1 MDGEIP
7 NVPHPEE
14 YMMGIIRGEIPYVQ
28 EGEEDVGECA
38 REGEEEDVS
47 SFLNPSGDG
56 MEIEMFDEG
65 KTNNDDE
72 GQLQTNIDGEVYTY

>member
-28 EGEEDVGECA
+28 EGEEDAG
-38 REGEEEDVS
+38 EGEEEGVS
-47 SFLNPSGDG
+47 SFLNPSGDR

-65 KTNNDDE
+65 QTNKDDE
-72 GQLQTNIDGEVYTY
+72 GQLQSNIDGEVYIY

>member
-28 EGEEDVGECA
+28 EGEEDVGEGP
-38 REGEEEDVS
+38 EKVKK
-47 SFLNPSGDG
+47 
-56 MEIEMFDEG
+56 
-65 KTNNDDE
+65 KTFRHF
-72 GQLQTNIDGEVYTY
+72 